1 MSTHPPEPHR
11 PEPHRPETGRFAET
25 FDGVGAAL
33 DAWLTSERVDPLR
46 SPTDWRGE
54 LSEPLPQTG
63 IGADATMREFNT
75 LVLPHGPHLT
85 SPTSWGWITTGPTTV
100 PTAMLAAG
108 MVASPQRQTLTSF
121 NLLEEQALVW
131 LAELCGLGEHMKGV
145 FSSGGSTANLVALG
159 AARQWAL
166 EQQGIDPSADGFD
179 AARLA
184 IYTSDQAHHTVQRSA
199 GVLGIGRSN
208 VRSVA
213 ADDQLRLD
221 IYALEAALKE
231 GEASGVL
238 PVAVVVAAGTTNTG
252 SIDPIRRAGELAKQY
267 GAWFHVDG
275 AYGLPGILDER
286 VAPLYDGLDLAD
298 SVITD
303 PHKWLNVP
311 VGVAATFVRD
321 RSILHRAFTQ
331 EPADYLEGAFSDD
344 DVQVSLDAMGIPY
357 FDFGVELSSPVR
369 GVAVW
374 GVLKELGVE
383 GVRGRVVSDNDFAR
397 HVARRAREHPRL
409 ELLLDPVLSICVF
422 RYVPEHAA
430 SDADIDAANR
440 DILRRLVRETR
451 FVVSSTIV
459 KGAFA
464 LRPCFINPRT
474 VLADVDDFVD
484 AVLSLSTER

>member
-1 MSTHPPEPHR
+1 MSTSRPDPHR
-11 PEPHRPETGRFAET
+11 SDPHRPETGRFAET
-25 FDGVGAAL
+25 LGAVGAAL
-33 DAWLTSERVDPLR
+33 DEWLASDRVDPLL

-54 LSEPLPQTG
+54 LTGPLPQSG
-63 IGADATMREFNT
+63 IGADAALAEFAS

-85 SPTSWGWITTGPTTV
+85 SDASWGWITTGPSTV

-108 MVASPQRQTLTSF
+108 MIASPQRQTLTSF
-121 NLLEEQALVW
+121 NLLEEQALDW
-131 LAELCGLGEHMKGV
+131 LAELCGLSDGMKGV
-145 FSSGGSTANLVALG
+145 FSSGGSTANLIALG

-179 AARLA
+179 AAQLA

-199 GVLGIGRSN
+199 GVLGIGRRK
-208 VRSVA
+208 VRSVPT
-213 ADDQLRLD
+213 DDQMRID
-221 IYALEAALKE
+221 IDALEAALKE

-286 VAPLYDGLDLAD
+286 VAPLYDGLELAD

-321 RSILHRAFTQ
+321 RSILFRAFTQ

-383 GVRGRVVSDNDFAR
+383 GVRARVVGDNTFAR
-397 HVARRAREHPRL
+397 HVAQRANDHDRL
-409 ELLLDPVLSICVF
+409 ETLLDPVLSICVF

-430 SDADIDAANR
+430 SEADIDAANR
-440 DILRRLVRETR
+440 EILRRLARETR
-451 FVVSSTIV
+451 FVVSSTVV

-474 VLADVDDFVD
+474 SLVDVDEFVD
-484 AVLSLSTER
+484 TVLRLGSS